1 VIRTTGYFC
10 PVATTTAPAKPGTTA
25 RGTTVFLKFIMA
37 TTGIV
42 FIGYVLL
49 HMYGNLKIFA
59 GQEAFDHYAEGLRT
73 FGDPLLPYG
82 GLLWIVRIL
91 LIASII
97 GHLYAAFALWGRA
110 NGARSQRYAVKKA
123 VGVSLGSRT
132 MRWGGVFI
140 LLFIIWH
147 LFHFTIGKPS
157 LNPDFAASQVTE
169 SPYVMVV
176 ASFQLWWMTLL
187 YLAALVALGFHLMH
201 GVFSAQQTLGWTQ
214 TAGAYA
220 RAKVI
225 AYAIAAVVVIG
236 FALPPLAILFG
247 LVD

>member
-1 VIRTTGYFC
+1 
-10 PVATTTAPAKPGTTA
+10 
-25 RGTTVFLKFIMA
+25 MA

-59 GQEAFDHYAEGLRT
+59 GQESFDHYAEGLRT
-73 FGDPLLPYG
+73 FGEPLLPYG

-97 GHLYAAFALWGRA
+97 GHLYAAFTLWSRA
-110 NGARSQRYAVKKA
+110 NSARSQRYAVKKA
-123 VGVSLGSRT
+123 VGVSLSSRT
-132 MRWGGVFI
+132 MRWGGVALLIFI
-140 LLFIIWH
+140 VWH
-147 LFHFTIGKPS
+147 LFHFTIGKPAINS
-157 LNPDFAASQVTE
+157 SVSASEVAA

-176 ASFQLWWMTLL
+176 ASFQLWWMTLI

-214 TAGAYA
+214 SQAAYTRA
-220 RAKVI
+220 RVI
-225 AYAIAAVVVIG
+225 AQAIAAIVVIG

-247 LVD
+247 IVE

>member
-1 VIRTTGYFC
+1 
-10 PVATTTAPAKPGTTA
+10 
-25 RGTTVFLKFIMA
+25 MA

-49 HMYGNLKIFA
+49 HMYGNLKLFA
-59 GQEAFDHYAEGLRT
+59 GQESFDHYAEGLRT
-73 FGDPLLPYG
+73 FGEPILPYG

-91 LIASII
+91 LIASIV
-97 GHLYAAFALWGRA
+97 GHLYAAFTLWSRA
-110 NGARSQRYAVKKA
+110 NSARSQRYAVKKA
-123 VGVSLGSRT
+123 VGASLASRT

-147 LFHFTIGKPS
+147 LFHFTIGKPA
-157 LNPDFAASQVTE
+157 LNSSVSAGEVAA

-187 YLAALVALGFHLMH
+187 YLVALVALGFHLMH

-214 TAGAYA
+214 SAGAYA
-220 RAKVI
+220 RARLV
-225 AYAIAAVVVIG
+225 AHAIAAVVVIG

-247 LVD
+247 IVE

>member
-1 VIRTTGYFC
+1 
-10 PVATTTAPAKPGTTA
+10 VATTTAPAKRGTKA

-49 HMYGNLKIFA
+49 HMYGNLKVFG

-73 FGDPLLPYG
+73 FGEPLLPYG

-91 LIASII
+91 LIASIV
-97 GHLYAAFALWGRA
+97 GHLYAAFTLWSRA
-110 NGARSQRYAVKKA
+110 NSARSQRYSVKKA
-123 VGVSLGSRT
+123 VGASLASRT

-140 LLFIIWH
+140 LLFIVWH
-147 LFHFTIGKPS
+147 LFHFTIGKPAINS
-157 LNPDFAASQVTE
+157 SVSAAEVAE

-187 YLAALVALGFHLMH
+187 YLVALAALGLHLMH

-214 TAGAYA
+214 SAAAYA
-220 RAKVI
+220 RARVS
-225 AYAIAAVVVIG
+225 AQVIAAVVVIG

-247 LVD
+247 IVE

>member
-1 VIRTTGYFC
+1 
-10 PVATTTAPAKPGTTA
+10 
-25 RGTTVFLKFIMA
+25 MA
-37 TTGIV
+37 TTGIG

-59 GQEAFDHYAEGLRT
+59 GQEAFDTYAHHLRT
-73 FGDPLLPYG
+73 FGEPILPYG
-82 GLLWIVRIL
+82 GLLWIVRIV
-91 LIASII
+91 LIASIL
-97 GHLYAAFALWGRA
+97 GHLYSAFTLWSRA

-123 VGVSLGSRT
+123 VGTSLGSRT

-140 LLFIIWH
+140 LLFILWH
-147 LFHFTIGKPS
+147 LFHFTIGKPA
-157 LNPDFAASQVTE
+157 LNGDVSASQVAE

-187 YLAALVALGFHLMH
+187 YLVALVALGLHLMH

-214 TAGAYA
+214 SAGAYA
-220 RAKVI
+220 RAKLI
-225 AYAIAAVVVIG
+225 AHAIAAVIVIG

-247 LVD
+247 IVD